1 MERATVPRE
10 PRSGQANLRMFMR
23 WFVTGAFIMGL
34 IIGVLGTILLFRV
47 LEALEQQPIAP

>member
-1 MERATVPRE
+1 
-10 PRSGQANLRMFMR
+10 MFMR